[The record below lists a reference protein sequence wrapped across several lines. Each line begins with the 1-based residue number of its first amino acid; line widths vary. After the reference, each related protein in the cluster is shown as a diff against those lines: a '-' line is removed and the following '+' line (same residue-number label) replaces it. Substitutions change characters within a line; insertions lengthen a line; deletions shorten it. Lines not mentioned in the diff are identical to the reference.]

1 MSRTDQLAGTHLAPD
16 PADLERL
23 VAGAHHNP
31 HGILGAHEYGDH
43 TVVRAFRP
51 HAVEVVAIV
60 GDRPVP
66 DAAHRSRLVRRGAA
80 VHQPHRLPAAGE
92 L

>member
-16 PADLERL
+16 PADLARL

-43 TVVRAFRP
+43 TVIRAFRP
-51 HAVEVVAIV
+51 HAVKSS
-60 GDRPVP
+60 
-66 DAAHRSRLVRRGAA
+66 RSSVTTGSRCSTSN
-80 VHQPHRLPAAGE
+80 PACSPWRCHSST
-92 L
+92 